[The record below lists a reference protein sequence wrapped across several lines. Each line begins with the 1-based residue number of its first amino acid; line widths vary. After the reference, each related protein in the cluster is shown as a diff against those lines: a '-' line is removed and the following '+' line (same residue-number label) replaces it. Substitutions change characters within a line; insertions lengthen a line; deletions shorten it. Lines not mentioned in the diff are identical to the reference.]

1 MIQRYLLNDLVA
13 DLDQFP
19 AVAITGA
26 RQTGKTTLAR
36 SIGSAINSPT
46 IYLDL
51 ELPTDIAKLQEPELF
66 LREYEDHCV
75 ILDEIH
81 QRPDLFPVL
90 RGLIDEYRRPGRF
103 LILGSASPA
112 LLRDSSESLAGR
124 ISYNKLYPLNL
135 IETENETDLK
145 THLMRGGF
153 PDSLLASSN
162 QKSNKWRVNFI
173 QTYLERE
180 LPSLG
185 LNSDVRILRK
195 LLTMLCH
202 TQSSMLNVQSLSN
215 SLGVTRP
222 TVSRYIDFLEKSYI
236 VNRVEPWFSN
246 VKKRLVKSPKI
257 YMSDSGI
264 FHSLLG
270 IDDYA
275 GLIEHPA
282 VGASWEGFVIQ
293 QTCSILP
300 PDIDIWFFRTHEG
313 AEADI
318 VLSKNDSPI
327 ASAEIKWTNAPKISK
342 GFRNVVGY
350 LKSEHNF
357 VITPSSDTY
366 PAAENIKVI
375 SLLSWLK
382 VVSQLS
388 GKVLN

>member
-36 SIGSAINSPT
+36 SIGSYIDSPVV
-46 IYLDL
+46 YLDL

-81 QRPDLFPVL
+81 HIPDLFPVL
-90 RGLIDEYRRPGRF
+90 RGLIDEHRIPGRF

-135 IETENETDLK
+135 VETENETDLK
-145 THLMRGGF
+145 NHLIRGGF

-162 QKSNKWRVNFI
+162 LKSNRWRVNFI
-173 QTYLERE
+173 QTYLARE

-185 LNSDVRILRK
+185 LNSDVRILSK

-202 TQSSMLNVQSLSN
+202 VQSSMLNVQSLSN

-222 TVSRYIDFLEKSYI
+222 TVSRYIDILEKSYI
-236 VNRVEPWFSN
+236 LTRVEPWFSN
-246 VKKRLVKSPKI
+246 VKKRLVKSPKV

-270 IDDYA
+270 ITDYA

-293 QTCSILP
+293 QTNSILP
-300 PDIDIWFFRTHEG
+300 PDMELWFFRTHEG

-357 VITPSSDTY
+357 VITPTSDTY
-366 PAAENIKVI
+366 PAADNIKVI
-375 SLLSWLK
+375 SLFNWLK

-388 GKVLN
+388 RGVVK